1 MALQLTPLAVA
12 LQGIGYGT
20 FLTAVQGLA
29 VFDEPGPPVI
39 TLLPQGA
46 HGKPR
51 RRARRLI
58 PLRVPSQ
65 AVLPEQDEEELALK
79 LLGML

>member
-1 MALQLTPLAVA
+1 MALQLTPLAIA

-29 VFDEPGPPVI
+29 LFDIGPPSSA
-39 TLLPQGA
+39 PEAQGS
-46 HGKPR
+46 HGRPR
-51 RRARRLI
+51 RRTRRII
-58 PLRVPSQ
+58 PVRLPSE
-65 AVLPEQDEEELALK
+65 AVLPNEDEEELALQ